1 MAQAQGDK
9 APERAEA
16 WAGDV
21 AVAEVVAV
29 VLRPVPAGIAFAQ
42 VVAKELLIN

>member
-9 APERAEA
+9 APERA

-29 VLRPVPAGIAFAQ
+29 VLRPVPAGIAFARI
-42 VVAKELLIN
+42 VAKKLLIN